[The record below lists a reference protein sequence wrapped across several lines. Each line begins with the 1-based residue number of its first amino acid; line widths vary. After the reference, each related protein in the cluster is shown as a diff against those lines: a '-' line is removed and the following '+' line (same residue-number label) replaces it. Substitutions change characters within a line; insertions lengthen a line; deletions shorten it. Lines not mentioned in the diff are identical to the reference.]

1 MPTGLMI
8 RVPPWRTPTGQ
19 SGGAERSPD
28 SVHDRC
34 QLLQLLVSGFEVV
47 AWLQMP
53 CDGSPE
59 CPTLGSQWATQ
70 GVAIRPTRSGQAWR
84 IRSGRR
90 RGRYFRDSVFVP
102 SQRTHRSFT
111 AKIAKNAKNIAMAS
125 HDRPIATIAE
135 CLKITLMDADS
146 IAITTT
152 KAPRHEGFTKTSQFY
167 REDRQERKEHHK
179 GIA

>member
-19 SGGAERSPD
+19 SGGAERSPG

-34 QLLQLLVSGFEVV
+34 QLLQILVSGFEAV
-47 AWLQMP
+47 AWQQMP

-59 CPTLGSQWATQ
+59 YPTLGSQWATQ

-90 RGRYFRDSVFVP
+90 RGRYHRDSVIVP

-111 AKIAKNAKNIAMAS
+111 AKIAKNAKNIAKAS
-125 HDRPIATIAE
+125 HVTLSPATPRGGAYSWKDGGIQKPVILSEGVRRPSRRS
-135 CLKITLMDADS
+135 LRS
-146 IAITTT
+146 
-152 KAPRHEGFTKTSQFY
+152 G
-167 REDRQERKEHHK
+167 
-179 GIA
+179 